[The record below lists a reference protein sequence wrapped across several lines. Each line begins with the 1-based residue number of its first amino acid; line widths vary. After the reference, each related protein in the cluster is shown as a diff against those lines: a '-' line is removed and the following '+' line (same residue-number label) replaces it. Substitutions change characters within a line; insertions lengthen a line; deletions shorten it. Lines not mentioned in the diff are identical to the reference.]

1 MTSHQEFT
9 LKDCKSGKISV
20 SYNLLNQTREE
31 TEPVDKTNIIVAEKK
46 SSDEGKPMSVEKKP
60 DTADEKSSLVIEK
73 KSASTVEK
81 ETSVVITQEPVPEDD
96 KKINIKAIDKEK
108 SIISLET
115 KPGSE
120 EVSEKIE
127 TTITETKGSLK
138 LNVHKATCLGNKDM
152 IGKSDPY
159 AVIEYG
165 KQKSES
171 KTIKNNLNPGW
182 EHEVI
187 LDLDKDNA
195 ENITITVYDKD
206 IGKDDVLGNVTFP
219 VKDIL
224 NKAMTSH
231 QEFTLKDCKSGK
243 ISVSYNLL
251 NQTREET
258 EPVEKTIIIV
268 DEKKSSDERK
278 PMSAEK
284 EPDTADEKSSLVIEK
299 KSATIVEK
307 ETSVIITQKLVT
319 EDNEKLDM
327 EAAEMEKPFMS
338 VETTSDLQAVSEKI
352 QTTQTELK
360 GSMKIIIHKAT
371 SLVNKDI
378 IGKSDPYAVIE
389 YGKQKSKSKTIKN
402 NLNPVWEHE
411 FILDLDKEEEDNITI
426 TVYDDDYGKDDVIGN
441 FELPLKEV

>member
-1 MTSHQEFT
+1 M
-9 LKDCKSGKISV
+9 I
-20 SYNLLNQTREE
+20 
-31 TEPVDKTNIIVAEKK
+31 
-46 SSDEGKPMSVEKKP
+46 
-60 DTADEKSSLVIEK
+60 
-73 KSASTVEK
+73 
-81 ETSVVITQEPVPEDD
+81 
-96 KKINIKAIDKEK
+96 KKINIKAADKEK
-108 SIISLET
+108 SLISVGT

-127 TTITETKGSLK
+127 TTITETKGSLN
-138 LNVHKATCLGNKDM
+138 LIVHKATCLGNKDM

-171 KTIKNNLNPGW
+171 KTIKNNLNPVW
-182 EHEVI
+182 EHEAI

-206 IGKDDVLGNVTFP
+206 VGKDDFLGNVTFP

-224 NKAMTSH
+224 NKATTSH

-284 EPDTADEKSSLVIEK
+284 EPDAAEKKSSLVIEK
-299 KSATIVEK
+299 KPDTA
-307 ETSVIITQKLVT
+307 
-319 EDNEKLDM
+319 
-327 EAAEMEKPFMS
+327 
-338 VETTSDLQAVSEKI
+338 
-352 QTTQTELK
+352 
-360 GSMKIIIHKAT
+360 
-371 SLVNKDI
+371 
-378 IGKSDPYAVIE
+378 
-389 YGKQKSKSKTIKN
+389 
-402 NLNPVWEHE
+402 
-411 FILDLDKEEEDNITI
+411 
-426 TVYDDDYGKDDVIGN
+426 
-441 FELPLKEV
+441 

>member
-1 MTSHQEFT
+1 M
-9 LKDCKSGKISV
+9 
-20 SYNLLNQTREE
+20 
-31 TEPVDKTNIIVAEKK
+31 NIIVAEKK
-46 SSDEGKPMSVEKKP
+46 PMSAEKEP
-60 DTADEKSSLVIEK
+60 DTADEKTSLIIEQ

-96 KKINIKAIDKEK
+96 KKINIKAIEKEK
-108 SIISLET
+108 SIMSLET

-120 EVSEKIE
+120 ENSGKIE
-127 TTITETKGSLK
+127 TTITETKGSLQ
-138 LNVHKATCLGNKDM
+138 LIVHKATCLGNKDM

-171 KTIKNNLNPGW
+171 KTIKNNLNPVW
-182 EHEVI
+182 EHEAI

-206 IGKDDVLGNVTFP
+206 VGKDDFLGNVTLP
-219 VKDIL
+219 LKEVL

-258 EPVEKTIIIV
+258 EPVEKTIITV

-299 KSATIVEK
+299 EPDTA
-307 ETSVIITQKLVT
+307 
-319 EDNEKLDM
+319 
-327 EAAEMEKPFMS
+327 
-338 VETTSDLQAVSEKI
+338 
-352 QTTQTELK
+352 
-360 GSMKIIIHKAT
+360 
-371 SLVNKDI
+371 
-378 IGKSDPYAVIE
+378 
-389 YGKQKSKSKTIKN
+389 
-402 NLNPVWEHE
+402 
-411 FILDLDKEEEDNITI
+411 
-426 TVYDDDYGKDDVIGN
+426 
-441 FELPLKEV
+441 

>member
-9 LKDCKSGKISV
+9 LKYCKSGKISV

-31 TEPVDKTNIIVAEKK
+31 TEPVEKTIMFVDEKK
-46 SSDEGKPMSVEKKP
+46 SSDERKPMSDEKKP
-60 DTADEKSSLVIEK
+60 DTADEKTSLVIEQ
-73 KSASTVEK
+73 KSASIVEK

-96 KKINIKAIDKEK
+96 KKINIKAADKEK
-108 SIISLET
+108 SLISVGT

-127 TTITETKGSLK
+127 TTITETKGILE
-138 LNVHKATCLGNKDM
+138 LIVHKATCLGNKDM

-171 KTIKNNLNPGW
+171 KTIKNDLNPVW
-182 EHEVI
+182 EHEAI

-206 IGKDDVLGNVTFP
+206 VGKDDFLGNVTFP

-224 NKAMTSH
+224 NMAMTSH

-258 EPVEKTIIIV
+258 EPVEKTIMFV
-268 DEKKSSDERK
+268 DDKTSSDERK

-284 EPDTADEKSSLVIEK
+284 EPDAAEKK
-299 KSATIVEK
+299 KSALIVEK
-307 ETSVIITQKLVT
+307 ETSVVITQKIVP
-319 EDNEKLDM
+319 EDL
-327 EAAEMEKPFMS
+327 
-338 VETTSDLQAVSEKI
+338 
-352 QTTQTELK
+352 
-360 GSMKIIIHKAT
+360 
-371 SLVNKDI
+371 
-378 IGKSDPYAVIE
+378 
-389 YGKQKSKSKTIKN
+389 
-402 NLNPVWEHE
+402 
-411 FILDLDKEEEDNITI
+411 
-426 TVYDDDYGKDDVIGN
+426 
-441 FELPLKEV
+441 